1 MGEDRAP
8 DLRYCRKL
16 LKKSPPVRLKVRER
30 ILPLTQQTQM
40 PSLKEPGPHGTKEFP
55 CAVYQTCA
63 AQKGMLVKHHWH
75 DEAEILYF
83 SGGDFRLEIN
93 MEPCPISPDCLY
105 FINPGEL
112 HSIWA
117 EKPCSLGEKAVVF
130 DIGILNF
137 DAYDPAQMQ
146 LLKPLHNRTLLFP
159 RCLTPDHAAFLP
171 VRDAFLDILHA
182 FERQSTEADAPESR
196 AGTKELARQLLIK
209 SSLLRIFALLCSHQL
224 FTPVEKDHD
233 KRVERIKA
241 TLTFI
246 KENYREKIYIR
257 DLAGV
262 VNMNEQY
269 FCRFFKKA
277 LGRSPMEYVSEY
289 RIKQSLHLLEET
301 DLPVMDICLECGYNN
316 LGNFLREF
324 KKQTGTT
331 PLQYRRRFLARESSQ
346 SHNIV

>member
-1 MGEDRAP
+1 
-8 DLRYCRKL
+8 
-16 LKKSPPVRLKVRER
+16 
-30 ILPLTQQTQM
+30 M

-55 CAVYQTCA
+55 CAVYQTRA

-83 SGGDFRLEIN
+83 FDENFHLEIN

-112 HSIWA
+112 HSISA
-117 EKPCSLGEKAVVF
+117 EKPCSLGEHAVVF

-137 DAYDPAQMQ
+137 DPYDLAQMQ
-146 LLKPLHNRTLLFP
+146 LLKPLRNRTLLFP
-159 RCLTPDHAAFLP
+159 RCLTPDHPAFLP
-171 VRDAFLDILHA
+171 VRDAFWDILRA
-182 FERQSTEADAPESR
+182 FKER
-196 AGTKELARQLLIK
+196 TKEDTCPKDLTGMEELSRQLLIK

-246 KENYREKIYIR
+246 KENYKEKIYIR

-269 FCRFFKKA
+269 FCRFFKKNMGISF
-277 LGRSPMEYVSEY
+277 LDYVNEVRLSHIY
-289 RIKQSLHLLEET
+289 HDLFHT
-301 DLPVMDICLECGYNN
+301 DLPVSVLMERSGFLNQKLFNKSFKTRYGLTPSQARKTALMPGISELNG
-316 LGNFLREF
+316 GN
-324 KKQTGTT
+324 
-331 PLQYRRRFLARESSQ
+331 
-346 SHNIV
+346 

>member
-1 MGEDRAP
+1 MA
-8 DLRYCRKL
+8 
-16 LKKSPPVRLKVRER
+16 
-30 ILPLTQQTQM
+30 LTQQTQM

-55 CAVYQTCA
+55 CAVYQTRA

-83 SGGDFRLEIN
+83 FDENFHLEIN

-112 HSIWA
+112 HSISA
-117 EKPCSLGEKAVVF
+117 EKPCSLGEHAVVF

-137 DAYDPAQMQ
+137 DPYDLAQMQ
-146 LLKPLHNRTLLFP
+146 LLKPLRNRTLLFP
-159 RCLTPDHAAFLP
+159 RCLTPDHPAFLP
-171 VRDAFLDILHA
+171 VRDAFWDILRA
-182 FERQSTEADAPESR
+182 FKER
-196 AGTKELARQLLIK
+196 TKEDTCPKDLPGMEELSRQLLIK

-246 KENYREKIYIR
+246 KENYKEKIYIR

-277 LGRSPMEYVSEY
+277 LGRSPMEYVNEY

-324 KKQTGTT
+324 KKQTHTT
-331 PLQYRRRFLARESSQ
+331 PLQYRRRFLMQESS
-346 SHNIV
+346 